1 MVNQHYLNRYNSFI
15 GALKEQTINGY
26 CEIHH
31 IIPRSSGGTDS
42 KDNLIA
48 LTARQHFIAHWILWK
63 AYGNNMA
70 RAFFMMS
77 NFGKYGK
84 VNSKVYSNARQDYSK
99 QVSIQM
105 TGKVMPPIS
114 EETRQKMS
122 KSALGKVVSQETR
135 DKISASTLGKKRD
148 AEFAKKISEAKK
160 GKTNGRIGYTQ
171 SKETKLKIAEA
182 NFNRPI
188 IQCPHCLKLVK
199 DHGGAKRWHFDNCK
213 YLKGE

>member
-15 GALKEQTINGY
+15 GALKEQTIDGY

-31 IIPRSSGGTDS
+31 IIPRSSGGTNS

-84 VNSKVYSNARQDYSK
+84 VNSKVYSNARQDYSQ
-99 QVSIQM
+99 QVSIQLK
-105 TGKVMPPIS
+105 GKPSQCSFTIEHREKLRQAKLGRKLS
-114 EETRQKMS
+114 EKTKEKLRI
-122 KSALGKVVSQETR
+122 AGLGRKLSNEIKL
-135 DKISASTLGKKRD
+135 KISQ
-148 AEFAKKISEAKK
+148 AKK
-160 GKTNGRIGYTQ
+160 GKSNGRLGYKQ
-171 SKETKLKIAEA
+171 
-182 NFNRPI
+182 I
-188 IQCPHCLKLVK
+188 I
-199 DHGGAKRWHFDNCK
+199 
-213 YLKGE
+213 KGD